1 MPFEKGS
8 PGQGRKPKG
17 SKHQRTII
25 LEAMKAKATSEQE
38 FAEMLLDRA
47 KEGCSTS
54 ITVITN
60 RMWKVSKLEFNPFKL
75 PESSSRE
82 ETADNIIAAMVAGN
96 VSPDWALAAMA
107 ALRGSEEL
115 TNAALILERLNTLE
129 GK

>member
-60 RMWKVSKLEFNPFKL
+60 RMWKVSKSNYDTFTL
-75 PESSSRE
+75 PESQSKA
-82 ETADNIIAAMVAGN
+82 ETAGHIREAMCRGEISSDQAQAAVA
-96 VSPDWALAAMA
+96 VLRTESDLTEIEEIKTMLKAL
-107 ALRGSEEL
+107 E
-115 TNAALILERLNTLE
+115 
-129 GK
+129 K